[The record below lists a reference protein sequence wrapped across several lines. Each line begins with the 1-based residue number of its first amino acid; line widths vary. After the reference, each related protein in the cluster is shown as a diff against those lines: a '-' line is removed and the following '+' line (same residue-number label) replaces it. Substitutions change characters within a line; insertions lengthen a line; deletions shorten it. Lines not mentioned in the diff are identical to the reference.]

1 MSFTCRSAI
10 LLVNLPNKLT
20 YIICNN
26 SRMGFRK
33 IITIILVLL
42 LTSGMANCIYAQT
55 NDSIAKKKMRQLFV
69 RAYNNRRNASCL
81 PLADSLYQMAIAAH
95 NRQAEVDALNVR
107 FIYEFF
113 QPNNIANVEKQMKPL
128 LAKAEEYGMT
138 NIYYQTMTNK
148 ALYHLREHRYLDA
161 IAFIDKEIEHARK
174 HFFFVLRSLIRTSDA
189 LRRRSLRSV
198 IKEKSSFFF
207 VLRSLIRTF
216 VGRMKQA
223 MIFAAGLGTRLKP
236 LTDTMPKALVP
247 VNGVPLLDL
256 IIRRL
261 MAQGYERFV
270 VNVHHFAQM
279 IIDHVAQQDYAPL
292 VRISDESDMLL
303 DTGGGLKKAA
313 TCFDD
318 EQSPILIHNV
328 DILDNVCYDWFAR
341 QHNDEDDA
349 VLLVSERKT
358 KRYLLFDNAMR
369 LMGWKNIE
377 TGEIKSPYEYIRRT
391 GLSQHGEPL
400 NMYAFSGIHS
410 FSPRLF
416 RLMERFPD
424 KFSIIDF
431 YLSIC
436 HRAHI
441 YGCVKSDLKVLDV
454 GKLNAL
460 DEAEKFLNNNK

>member
-1 MSFTCRSAI
+1 
-10 LLVNLPNKLT
+10 
-20 YIICNN
+20 
-26 SRMGFRK
+26 MGFRK

-138 NIYYQTMTNK
+138 NIYYQTITNK

-174 HFFFVLRSLIRTSDA
+174 H
-189 LRRRSLRSV
+189 
-198 IKEKSSFFF
+198 FFF